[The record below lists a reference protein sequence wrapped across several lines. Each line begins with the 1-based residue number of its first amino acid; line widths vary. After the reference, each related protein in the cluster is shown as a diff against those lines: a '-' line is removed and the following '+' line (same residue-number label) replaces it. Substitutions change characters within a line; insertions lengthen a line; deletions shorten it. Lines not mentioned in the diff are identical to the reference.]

1 MLVGTSEIF
10 DGVFAAAAG
19 EAVLELDVAD
29 VFAMAVDVI
38 VIVFGAGFGADAA
51 AVDSDWS
58 SSFSSID
65 IVSGSG
71 DEGGDVFISITVTL
85 LPFFFASI
93 CSVDSVRFNGDLLP
107 NCKNAVSLGKMSL
120 TSWI

>member
-1 MLVGTSEIF
+1 MLVGTNEIF
-10 DGVFAAAAG
+10 DGVFVAPAAAL
-19 EAVLELDVAD
+19 LELDVAD
-29 VFAMAVDVI
+29 VFVVHI
-38 VIVFGAGFGADAA
+38 VIVFGAAAAGFGADTDG
-51 AVDSDWS
+51 VDSGWS
-58 SSFSSID
+58 STFSSID

>member
-1 MLVGTSEIF
+1 MFVGTNEIF
-10 DGVFAAAAG
+10 DGVVLVLDDAFDR
-19 EAVLELDVAD
+19 AVV
-29 VFAMAVDVI
+29 VVI
-38 VIVFGAGFGADAA
+38 VIVFGAGFDADADP
-51 AVDSDWS
+51 VDVVSTLS
-58 SSFSSID
+58 SSLSSID

-71 DEGGDVFISITVTL
+71 DDAGDVFISIIVTL
-85 LPFFFASI
+85 PPFFFASS